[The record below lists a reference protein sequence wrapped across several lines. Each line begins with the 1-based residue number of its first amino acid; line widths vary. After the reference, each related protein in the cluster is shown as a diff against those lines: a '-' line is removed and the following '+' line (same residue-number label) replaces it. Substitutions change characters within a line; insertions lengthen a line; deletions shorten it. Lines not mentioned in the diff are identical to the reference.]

1 MIEFVNVYKSYQKV
15 RAASG
20 ISFQLKENN
29 VFGVVGPE
37 HSGKTTILKICAG
50 LVQPDEGIV
59 LRDNKNIFHNPRD
72 YGRRI
77 GYMPQKAG
85 IYEELT
91 VREYLEFYARI
102 YGMDERSSYRAGE
115 IWMNK
120 TGIREYAD
128 MTMDMLTQETK
139 QYVGL
144 ARCMIHQPELF
155 ILDEPFQNL
164 NRDSRFKMLELIMKL
179 KKDGTTILISSD
191 SMEEMEELC
200 SEIAVLENGRIVVS
214 GSVKEV
220 IKEVNISR
228 PLMIKVLNKV
238 DEAVMLLKEN
248 PYVRNISIS
257 GCRIAVR
264 FDGGEKIEAQL
275 LNLLVQKGIPVS
287 SFVREK
293 GRMEDVISKVSTTA
307 TGGML

>member
-1 MIEFVNVYKSYQKV
+1 
-15 RAASG
+15 
-20 ISFQLKENN
+20 
-29 VFGVVGPE
+29 
-37 HSGKTTILKICAG
+37 
-50 LVQPDEGIV
+50 
-59 LRDNKNIFHNPRD
+59 
-72 YGRRI
+72 
-77 GYMPQKAG
+77 MPQKAG

-115 IWMNK
+115 IWMDK

-144 ARCMIHQPELF
+144 TRCMIHQPELF

-164 NRDSRFKMLELIMKL
+164 NRDSRFKMFELIMKL
-179 KKDGTTILISSD
+179 KRDGTTILISSD

-214 GSVKEV
+214 GSVEEV

-264 FDGGEKIEAQL
+264 FDGEEKIEAQL

-293 GRMEDVISKVSTTA
+293 GRMEDVISKVSTQRQ
-307 TGGML
+307 GEFYDEDKSYI